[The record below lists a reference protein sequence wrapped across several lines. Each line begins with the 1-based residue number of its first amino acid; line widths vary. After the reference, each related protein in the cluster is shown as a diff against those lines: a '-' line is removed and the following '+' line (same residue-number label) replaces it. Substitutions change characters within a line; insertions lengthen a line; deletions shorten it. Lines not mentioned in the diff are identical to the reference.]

1 MRPRRSTLDRHNAG
15 LYGTMYGPSKRQQ
28 RASEEAE
35 LMREW
40 KAHEEWVKSQK
51 ETKRCQS

>member
-1 MRPRRSTLDRHNAG
+1 MKTRRFATDRHNAG
-15 LYGTMYGPSKRQQ
+15 LYGVMYGTSRRHQ
-28 RASEEAE
+28 RASEDAE